1 MIFEKLLKKKNSSLK
16 ILLLFLLQLEQTL
29 QQEGTSRNLAIR
41 AVSMPQ

>member
-1 MIFEKLLKKKNSSLK
+1 MIFEKLLKEKLK
-16 ILLLFLLQLEQTL
+16 PQIVLLFLLQLEQTL